1 MRKQLHWLFAALTL
15 TVAVS
20 ITVQSAFAQ
29 QYTSVRDVL
38 QNAELRQDFL
48 VQGEYLAEVDG
59 FKVGLHLIANGGG
72 SFRVVAYPGGL
83 PGDGWNAG
91 EPRMLGTATLSGNEI
106 AFDMTERRG
115 TSAGQNIV
123 MPERIETRGTIAIE
137 TPQRG
142 PGQGGPGQGAV
153 GQGGPRQGA
162 GAGAGQFRNNP
173 VAIEIPAT
181 AGMPAMT
188 FEKQFRQSPTL
199 GLAPPEGAIVI
210 FDGTNLDMFHPNAR
224 MNEQQ
229 RGGNTLW
236 GGAATAAPFEKRPYR
251 LHLEFMLSFMPEAR
265 GQGRSNS
272 GVYVDERYELQ
283 VLDSFGLEGTND
295 ECGSFYQLAAPLIN
309 MCFPPLTWQ
318 TYDITFTPAQY
329 DGDTRIVNSR
339 VTILHNGVLIHDDLE
354 LERGTPGRR
363 ALGPEP
369 LGLYIQAHGGRVQY
383 RNIWMQYIDEPV
395 VAQTQPV
402 GVPPERLAPFTPT
415 PPSQQVPIVP
425 PVAQAQSV
433 QVDPF
438 ATETV
443 MEAVDPFTTTEETET
458 EGAVVEFF
466 QRPRRTAQPAPRPL
480 FPRLR
485 ALMQ

>member
-1 MRKQLHWLFAALTL
+1 
-15 TVAVS
+15 
-20 ITVQSAFAQ
+20 
-29 QYTSVRDVL
+29 
-38 QNAELRQDFL
+38 
-48 VQGEYLAEVDG
+48 
-59 FKVGLHLIANGGG
+59 
-72 SFRVVAYPGGL
+72 
-83 PGDGWNAG
+83 
-91 EPRMLGTATLSGNEI
+91 
-106 AFDMTERRG
+106 
-115 TSAGQNIV
+115 
-123 MPERIETRGTIAIE
+123 
-137 TPQRG
+137 
-142 PGQGGPGQGAV
+142 
-153 GQGGPRQGA
+153 
-162 GAGAGQFRNNP
+162 
-173 VAIEIPAT
+173 
-181 AGMPAMT
+181 MPALT

-210 FDGTNLDMFHPNAR
+210 FDGTNLDLFRPGAQ

-236 GGAATAAPFEKRPYR
+236 GGAATAAAFEKRPYR
-251 LHLEFMLSFMPEAR
+251 MHLEFMLSYMPQAR

-329 DGDTRIVNSR
+329 DGDTRVVNSR

-395 VAQTQPV
+395 TVA
-402 GVPPERLAPFTPT
+402 
-415 PPSQQVPIVP
+415 
-425 PVAQAQSV
+425 VA
-433 QVDPF
+433 
-438 ATETV
+438 
-443 MEAVDPFTTTEETET
+443 EE
-458 EGAVVEFF
+458 AVVETD
-466 QRPRRTAQPAPRPL
+466 QRVRRAAQPTAAQPAPRPL

-485 ALMQ
+485 ALTR